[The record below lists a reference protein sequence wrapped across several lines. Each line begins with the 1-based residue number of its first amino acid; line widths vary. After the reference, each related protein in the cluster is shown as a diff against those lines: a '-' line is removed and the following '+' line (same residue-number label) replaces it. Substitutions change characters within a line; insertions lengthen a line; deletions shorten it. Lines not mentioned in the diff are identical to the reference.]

1 MTTGRDKEQRRE
13 DQAGAVVILSG
24 GLDSATCLGIA
35 CAEGHHVTAL
45 SFDYGQ
51 RHHRELAAAARLA
64 AHYGVAHHIY
74 ELPFFRQ
81 LGGSALTDDAISV
94 PTEGVDK
101 AHIPSTYVPGRNLI
115 FLSIATALA
124 EVTRSEWIYIGV
136 NALDYSGYPDCRPE
150 FMDAFANVATVA
162 TRAGVEG
169 MHIEV
174 KTPLLHLTKGEI
186 VARGTALLVPYE
198 MTTSCYVGEEEACG
212 VCDSCRLR
220 LAGFAEAGRVDP
232 IRYQL
237 RAKN

>member
-1 MTTGRDKEQRRE
+1 MTTETRKGQS
-13 DQAGAVVILSG
+13 GAVVILSG

-51 RHHRELAAAARLA
+51 RHRRELDAAARLA
-64 AHYGVAHHIY
+64 KHYGVSHRVFT
-74 ELPFFRQ
+74 LPFFREM
-81 LGGSALTDDAISV
+81 GGSALTDDTIAV
-94 PTEGVDK
+94 PTEGVDPQR
-101 AHIPSTYVPGRNLI
+101 IPSTYVPGRNLI

-124 EVTRSEWIYIGV
+124 EVTHSEWIYIGV

-150 FMDAFANVATVA
+150 FMDAFAKVATLA

-169 MHIEV
+169 MHIAV
-174 KTPLLHLTKGEI
+174 KTPLLHMTKAEI
-186 VARGTALLVPYE
+186 VAKGTELHVPYE
-198 MTTSCYVGEEEACG
+198 LTTSCYAGEEEACG

-232 IRYQL
+232 IRY
-237 RAKN
+237 RSR